1 MKSLLI
7 AVFREMTPVFTS
19 PQYSKIV
26 NPKTGQQEPSYKIN
40 IEFHADDEK
49 LSFVAESEDEITLN
63 KLQKCVIDNLQWWN
77 TFVNAFLTSTAKYF
91 TKPYTVEHINKI
103 AKHTLN
109 GTKNVA
115 LPANVILTPSYIQIA
130 GGTFMIHW
138 NYSTERVIID
148 IPDLTE
154 TNTIELPNLP
164 DSTEEQTG
172 IEELNI
178 DEIPVGGNSTEE
190 LEINS
195 PAKFYEKQRVKEARL
210 RAKLAL
216 YKAHRQTA
224 QYYEKYGEDISD
236 SDSDL
241 ETSADETSDSEEEV
255 QL

>member
-1 MKSLLI
+1 M
-7 AVFREMTPVFTS
+7 APVFTS
-19 PQYSKIV
+19 PQYSKTV
-26 NPKTGQQEPSYKIN
+26 NPKTGQQEPSYKID
-40 IEFHADDEK
+40 IEFKAADEK
-49 LSFVAESEDEITLN
+49 LSFVAESESEITLN
-63 KLQKCVIDNLQWWN
+63 ALQKCVIDNLQWWN
-77 TFVNAFLTSTAKYF
+77 IFVNAFLTSTSKYF
-91 TKPYTVEHINKI
+91 SKPYTVEHINKI

-109 GTKNVA
+109 GAKPA
-115 LPANVILTPSYIQIA
+115 SLPANVILTPSHIQIT

-138 NYSTERVIID
+138 NYSTERVMID

-154 TNTIELPNLP
+154 TNTIELPDLP
-164 DSTEEQTG
+164 DSTKEHEG
-172 IEELNI
+172 VEELNI

-190 LEINS
+190 LEIDS

-216 YKAHRQTA
+216 YKAQRQTA

-236 SDSDL
+236 SDSDF